1 MNKGSQTYSTEAFA
15 GIFKKYW
22 GKVYAICYQ
31 YTRDEDVAKDMVQN
45 IFITLWERGQ
55 ALPNEE
61 SLEKYLSRAAK
72 YQVFKKNRDRRS
84 DLVDA
89 LDDKHDDVGSLEHND
104 PHQRYIY
111 RELAVKLEQQVA
123 LLNEPAKTIFMLNH
137 YDALSYKEIA
147 ARMGI
152 AVKTVEYHLTRAKK
166 IIRANIR

>member
-1 MNKGSQTYSTEAFA
+1 MNKRAQTYSAEAFA

-31 YTRDEDVAKDMVQN
+31 YTRDADVAKDMVQN

-55 ALPNEE
+55 VLQDEE

-72 YQVFKKNRDRRS
+72 YQVFKKNRDSRS

-89 LDDKHDDVGSLEHND
+89 LDGRYDEVSGLEDND

-111 RELAVKLEQQVA
+111 RELAVKLDQQIA
-123 LLNEPAKTIFMLNH
+123 LLNEPAKTIFMLSH

-166 IIRANIR
+166 IIRANIG